1 MNIFIVT
8 VGSRGDVQPYV
19 ALGKGLKGAGHSVTI
34 CTCSSFEPLIANHGL
49 SYGYMNDGVI
59 KLMNSEAGRE
69 AMESAGNFLG
79 LIKTILKLLK
89 EAKAL
94 NREML
99 KDSWKA
105 AQAAN
110 PELVIFHPK
119 AMAGSHI
126 AEKLGVPAVVAVLMP
141 VIVPT
146 VESVA
151 TGFPNLKLGPWYNK
165 LSYTV
170 LHKGYHAYDDII
182 NEFRQE
188 LLGIVKLPK
197 STSPIQMANGKPIP
211 VLHGYSEL
219 VSPRPRD
226 WPNTAH
232 VTGYWFLEQKADW
245 QPPAEL
251 RDFLAAGE
259 KPVYVG
265 FGSMAGRNPQRMANL
280 VVDALQK
287 AKVRGIIATG
297 GGGMEASNLTET
309 IFKIDRVPH
318 TWLFPRV
325 SAVVHHGGAG
335 TTAAGLRAGIPT
347 IVCPFLVDQPYWG
360 ERVYDLGVG
369 TKPIPQKKLTAKKLA
384 EAIREVTTN
393 QVIRQNAATLGE
405 KIGEEDGITNAI
417 AIIETVAQS
426 S

>member
-1 MNIFIVT
+1 MNHL
-8 VGSRGDVQPYV
+8 SR
-19 ALGKGLKGAGHSVTI
+19 L
-34 CTCSSFEPLIANHGL
+34 HGL
-49 SYGYMNDGVI
+49 NYGYMNDGVI

-69 AMESAGNFLG
+69 AMENAGNFFG
-79 LIKTILKLLK
+79 LIKTILTLLK
-89 EAKAL
+89 ELKAL

-99 KDSWKA
+99 KDSWNA
-105 AQAAN
+105 AQAAK

-119 AMAGSHI
+119 AMGGSHI
-126 AEKLGVPAVVAVLMP
+126 AEKLGVPAIMAVLVP

-151 TGFPNLKLGPWYNK
+151 IGFPNCQLGPLYNK

-188 LLGIVKLPK
+188 QLGIVKIPL

-226 WPNTAH
+226 WPNTAY
-232 VTGYWFLEQKADW
+232 VTGYWFLAEKSNW
-245 QPPAEL
+245 QAPVEL
-251 RDFLAAGE
+251 INFLEAGE

-265 FGSMAGRNPQRMANL
+265 FGSMAGLNPQRMANL

-287 AKVRGIIATG
+287 ASVRGIIATG
-297 GGGMEASNLTET
+297 GGGMEASNLRET

-318 TWLFPRV
+318 SWLFSRV
-325 SAVVHHGGAG
+325 AAVVHHGGAG
-335 TTAAGLRAGIPT
+335 TTAAGLRAGVPT
-347 IVCPFLVDQPYWG
+347 IVCPFMVDQPYWG
-360 ERVYDLGVG
+360 ERVYALGVG

-384 EAIREVTTN
+384 EAIREVTTD
-393 QVIRQNAATLGE
+393 QVIRQNAKTLGE
-405 KIGEEDGITNAI
+405 KIRSL
-417 AIIETVAQS
+417 TVLQMQS
-426 S
+426 PLEKVSHSQVK